1 MGWSDLKMRKE
12 GMIAGGAIALIG
24 LFLMFVQV
32 FQGYQTPIGNIGV
45 SSNPYAQTGL
55 VVLIIGIIILAVSA
69 VMRSSR

>member
-1 MGWSDLKMRKE
+1 MRKE
-12 GMIAGGAIALIG
+12 GMIAGGAIAFIG

-45 SSNPYAQTGL
+45 MSNPYAQTGL
-55 VVLIIGIIILAVSA
+55 IVLIIGIIILAVSA